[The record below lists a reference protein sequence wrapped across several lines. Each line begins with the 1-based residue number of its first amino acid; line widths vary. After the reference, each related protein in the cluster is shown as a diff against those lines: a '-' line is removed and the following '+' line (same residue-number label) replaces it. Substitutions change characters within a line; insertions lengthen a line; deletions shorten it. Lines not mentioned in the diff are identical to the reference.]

1 MMSDSQVSV
10 GAALSYAWS
19 LWRTHWRQIWGVL
32 ALNALAC
39 TVFCAGVFAQDWR
52 LVLAAD
58 LGLLFTMFATYG
70 AVLRL
75 ALGADHP
82 DDPQFRLGSLG
93 LQWRKMELRLL
104 GAHLLLMV
112 FVIILA
118 LLLALAV
125 AAPLM
130 GVVMAKSPSMNANL
144 TQADLARILGP
155 GGLQAI
161 NLASLAIQLVLL
173 FVFTRLSLYLSATAD
188 RGKVSVLRTWK
199 LTRGH
204 FWQVFAAL
212 LVIGLP
218 TVLIMSVGVGAG
230 MSLDGK
236 PAPLAPGETFLY
248 SLICGGWAGAAAMP
262 LAAGV
267 QAYFYRNLKT
277 GD

>member
-82 DDPQFRLGSLG
+82 DDPEFRLGSLG

-112 FVIILA
+112 FVVILA
-118 LLLALAV
+118 LLLGLAA

-144 TQADLARILGP
+144 TQADLERILGP
-155 GGLQAI
+155 GGMQAI
-161 NLASLAIQLVLL
+161 NLASLAIQLVLM

>member
-19 LWRTHWRQIWGVL
+19 LWRTNWRQIWGVL

-39 TVFCAGVFAQDWR
+39 TVLCAGVFAQNWR
-52 LVLAAD
+52 LVLSAD
-58 LGLLFTMFATYG
+58 LGLLFTMFSTYG

-75 ALGADHP
+75 ALGPDHA
-82 DDPQFRLGSLG
+82 DDPEFRLGALG

-112 FVIILA
+112 FVLI
-118 LLLALAV
+118 
-125 AAPLM
+125 
-130 GVVMAKSPSMNANL
+130 
-144 TQADLARILGP
+144 
-155 GGLQAI
+155 
-161 NLASLAIQLVLL
+161 LVLL
-173 FVFTRLSLYLSATAD
+173 LTLAVFAPIVGVFMAKGVVITPTTNPADLPRVIGADGIQALNLGYLLVQGVLMFVMTRLSLYLTATAD